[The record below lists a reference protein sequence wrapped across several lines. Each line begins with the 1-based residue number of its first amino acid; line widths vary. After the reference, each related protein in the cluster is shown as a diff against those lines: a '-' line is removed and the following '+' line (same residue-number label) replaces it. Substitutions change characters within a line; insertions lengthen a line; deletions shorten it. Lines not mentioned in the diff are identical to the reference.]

1 MPTPLP
7 VPLVV
12 FRQLLCTLPLVL
24 ASGCLSQPDSAS
36 DAGTDSRVVVA
47 MEEPEDPNLP
57 GYPGGDG
64 GIFDA
69 GVSIDPNTL
78 PGVMCARVYDSNG
91 WYQNSFCAPGQMGLT
106 CRGDSSI
113 LCVNDNT
120 GIFATTGPRSIW
132 YQKAI
137 DWAKQ
142 NGYPKVVL
150 DPGVITVT
158 DETKIPAPNY
168 PINGIYSQG
177 VGLHVPSGIHLE
189 GSQQYDTAPTVINV
203 PSAVGLEALVL
214 VDDDPNL
221 PAAQQLANVSVSYLT
236 LSGTTRIGYS
246 RAQDCPSRGHTLNSI
261 LDLDGHEP
269 TAATLPEDFLTAE
282 RLVTVG
288 VRVQQSNNTTGAP
301 VNLHHLKIAHVGGAI
316 SFGFNTVY
324 IKEDPQCQTVPG
336 LKITLTP
343 KPPEGCPTGPGLFEK
358 NMLFSK
364 EAKYCRP
371 GICNANGTSAPA
383 DVDGG
388 CPEPSVFKGGDA
400 GTDDK
405 LDSGLPRP
413 EDAYCMSV
421 APTTEWGAPSYCAVH
436 PYEFLGNPN
445 ARSQVHHNSICD
457 VKVAINVVGG
467 HTDVF
472 KNVAV
477 RKPTST
483 ENFFGMSTDGH
494 LPYSQST
501 TYTENFVSGFKL
513 GFLTDGSQYAHA
525 DDCTFQRLVG
535 YHPAEL
541 QSFQHVL
548 DLRQHMFDAAQSY
561 FAQTDPLRGF
571 IDHLYVRDN
580 RFYKNQLGMTL
591 YRVNWG
597 FVGFNIFD
605 SQGAPAPGDIGVVTS
620 NSINSWIYGNQFR
633 KFRHAID
640 ISGSPGHQSTL
651 GACYNG
657 IHTYCSDYGCPV
669 WGSYPNTFSGSGTE
683 TDGGTVCNVAY
694 HAGYCADPTS
704 IPSPA
709 FPNDAGVQCYA
720 Y

>member
-7 VPLVV
+7 DPLVV

-24 ASGCLSQPDSAS
+24 ASGCVSQPDPAS
-36 DAGTDSRVVVA
+36 DGGTDSRVVVA
-47 MEEPEDPNLP
+47 MEEPEIPNEP
-57 GYPGGDG
+57 GFPGGDG

-69 GVSIDPNTL
+69 GAFIDPDTL
-78 PGVMCARVYDSNG
+78 PGVMCARVYNSNG
-91 WYQNSFCAPGQMGLT
+91 WYEGSFCAPGQMGMA

-113 LCVNDNT
+113 LCVDDNSVVT
-120 GIFATTGPRSIW
+120 TTGPRSIW

-158 DETKIPAPNY
+158 DQTKIPAPNY
-168 PINGIYSQG
+168 PISGPFSHG

-203 PSAVGLEALVL
+203 PSAVKLEALVL

-236 LSGTTRIGYS
+236 LSGTNRIGYS

-269 TAATLPEDFLTAE
+269 TAATPPVNFLNDNRLP
-282 RLVTVG
+282 TVG

-301 VNLHHLKIAHVGGAI
+301 INLHHLKIAHVGGAI

-336 LKITLTP
+336 LKLTLTP

-364 EAKYCRP
+364 NAKYCRP
-371 GICNANGTSAPA
+371 GICNADGTSAPA

-388 CPEPSVFKGGDA
+388 CPEPSPFKGGDA

-413 EDAYCMSV
+413 EDAYCVSV
-421 APTTEWGAPSYCAVH
+421 APTTEWGTPSYCAVH

-472 KNVAV
+472 KNVAI
-477 RKPTST
+477 RKPTAA

-580 RFYKNQLGMTL
+580 RFYKNELGMTL

-605 SQGAPAPGDIGVVTS
+605 SQGAPAGGDMGVVVS
-620 NSINSWIYGNQFR
+620 NTLNSWIYGNQLN

-694 HAGYCADPTS
+694 HAGYCGDPAT
-704 IPSPA
+704 PPL
-709 FPNDAGVQCYA
+709 PTDAGVHCFA

>member
-1 MPTPLP
+1 
-7 VPLVV
+7 
-12 FRQLLCTLPLVL
+12 
-24 ASGCLSQPDSAS
+24 
-36 DAGTDSRVVVA
+36 
-47 MEEPEDPNLP
+47 
-57 GYPGGDG
+57 
-64 GIFDA
+64 
-69 GVSIDPNTL
+69 
-78 PGVMCARVYDSNG
+78 MCARVYDATG
-91 WYQNSFCAPGQMGLT
+91 ALQNAFCATGQLGVT
-106 CRGDSSI
+106 CRAGDSTTV
-113 LCVNDNT
+113 CTDDNT
-120 GIFATTGPRSIW
+120 GPVVVTGPRGIW

-142 NGYPKVVL
+142 SGHPKVLL
-150 DPGVITVT
+150 DPGVITIT
-158 DETKIPAPNY
+158 NQTKIPAPNY
-168 PINGIYSQG
+168 PISGIDSQG

-189 GSQQYDTAPTVINV
+189 GSQIYEAAPTVINV
-203 PSAVGLEALVL
+203 PGAVKLEALVL
-214 VDDDPNL
+214 VDDDPTL

-236 LSGTTRIGYS
+236 LSGTTQAGYNL
-246 RAQDCPSRGHTLNSI
+246 AQDCQSRGHTLNSI
-261 LDLDGHEP
+261 LELDGNEP
-269 TAATLPEDFLTAE
+269 TAATLPTNFLTDH

-301 VNLHHLKIAHVGGAI
+301 INLHHLKIAHVGGAI

-336 LKITLTP
+336 LKLTLTP
-343 KPPEGCPTGPGLFEK
+343 KPAGGCPTGPGLFEK

-364 EAKYCRP
+364 HAQYCRP
-371 GICNANGTSAPA
+371 QTCNADGTTPPPDA
-383 DVDGG
+383 G
-388 CPEPSVFKGGDA
+388 CPAPDVFQTGDA

-405 LDSGLPRP
+405 LDDGGVRP
-413 EDAYCMSV
+413 ENAYCVSV
-421 APTTEWGAPSYCAVH
+421 APTTEWGTPSYCAVH

-457 VKVAINVVGG
+457 VKVAVNVVGG

-477 RKPTST
+477 RTPTAA

-525 DDCTFQRLVG
+525 DDCTFQRLTG

-548 DLRQHMFDAAQSY
+548 DLRQHMFDWAQSY

-571 IDHLYVRDN
+571 IDHVYVRDN
-580 RFYKNQLGMTL
+580 RFYKNELGMTL

-605 SQGAPAPGDIGVVTS
+605 SQGSPASGDMGVVTS
-620 NSINSWIYGNQFR
+620 NTLNSWIYGNQLR
-633 KFRHAID
+633 NFRHAID

-651 GACYNG
+651 GSCYNG

-669 WGSYPNTFSGSGTE
+669 WGSYPNAFSGSSTEPDSGTA
-683 TDGGTVCNVAY
+683 CNVAY
-694 HAGYCADPTS
+694 HNGYCADPAS

-709 FPNDAGVQCYA
+709 FPNDAGTQCFA